1 MLTPAVICKQ
11 RISHGKEIVQYLQN
25 CKCYKK
31 AILESPYKVP
41 QISQK
46 ATIVEGLNF
55 QRLKDAIF
63 KDCSILVYFQRLNCH
78 NFYPILTK
86 VAKLHFFLET
96 TLNVSMHAHNDIRTT
111 SQQEITE
118 LGKFEKIYFFTDIS
132 LTK

>member
-1 MLTPAVICKQ
+1 MGH
-11 RISHGKEIVQYLQN
+11 ISQFCLPQQLFANKEFRMDKEIVQYLQN
-25 CKCYKK
+25 SKCYKK

-78 NFYPILTK
+78 NFYPILNK
-86 VAKLHFFLET
+86 VAKLHFF
-96 TLNVSMHAHNDIRTT
+96 
-111 SQQEITE
+111 
-118 LGKFEKIYFFTDIS
+118 
-132 LTK
+132 